1 MILCCSIMPSTY
13 VWLYGPSANAKRSL
27 HGWVGV
33 GCDFRRRPSAQKIF
47 RSCEQHMSQYADN
60 GAGKH
65 ARPLSELTC
74 ADTLLLRLCD
84 SEGLNCKVSPTPP
97 SSLKH
102 TPSHTH
108 RADLSVE
115 HESLVP
121 FSSLASGLKQLAY
134 TRLRSGTAE
143 GLTANNNHVFLLES
157 KFLNWLQPTAF
168 SLSAAVFNVLII
180 EAMLGRMESEQSIT
194 QAHDE
199 VW

>member
-1 MILCCSIMPSTY
+1 MSSTY
-13 VWLYGPSANAKRSL
+13 VWLYGPLANAKRSL

-33 GCDFRRRPSAQKIF
+33 GCDFRRRPSAQRIF

-65 ARPLSELTC
+65 ARPQSELTC
-74 ADTLLLRLCD
+74 ADTLLLGLFD
-84 SEGLNCKVSPTPP
+84 SEGLNRKAPR

-143 GLTANNNHVFLLES
+143 GLTANNNHVFLLDS

-180 EAMLGRMESEQSIT
+180 ETMLGRMESEQSIT
-194 QAHDE
+194 QTHDE